1 MTVERID
8 PPLVAQ
14 EREMLDAWLDFH
26 RATLAVKCEGL
37 TDDQLRAQAVPPS
50 SLSLLGLVRHMG
62 EVERSWFRRVLGGEQ
77 APPRYY
83 SDENPDGDFDDVA
96 GAGVAEAFG
105 YWRDECA
112 HARERVAAAPS
123 LDVTGTGRRGESV
136 LTALDHGPH
145 DRGVRAA
152 QRPRGPAPG
161 ADRRHGGRLS
171 PAHRPGARA
180 RLRRSGGRSWTAR
193 RMPGRRS
200 PTARPGTATNGL

>member
-8 PPLVAQ
+8 PPLVAE
-14 EREMLDAWLDFH
+14 EREMLDTWLDYH

-37 TDDQLRAQAVPPS
+37 TDDQLRARAVPPS

-123 LDVTGTGRRGESV
+123 LDVTGTGRSG
-136 LTALDHGPH
+136 
-145 DRGVRAA
+145 DRYSLRWIMVHMIEEYARHNGH
-152 QRPRGPAPG
+152 
-161 ADRRHGGRLS
+161 ADL
-171 PAHRPGARA
+171 
-180 RLRRSGGRSWTAR
+180 LRERIN
-193 RMPGRRS
+193 
-200 PTARPGTATNGL
+200 GTVGD

>member
-14 EREMLDAWLDFH
+14 EREMLDAWLDYH

-62 EVERSWFRRVLGGEQ
+62 EVERVWFRRVLGGEQ

-96 GAGVAEAFG
+96 DAGVAEAFG

-123 LDVTGTGRRGESV
+123 LDVTGTGRQGERYSLRWIMV
-136 LTALDHGPH
+136 HMIEEYARHNGH
-145 DRGVRAA
+145 
-152 QRPRGPAPG
+152 
-161 ADRRHGGRLS
+161 ADL
-171 PAHRPGARA
+171 
-180 RLRRSGGRSWTAR
+180 LRERID
-193 RMPGRRS
+193 
-200 PTARPGTATNGL
+200 GTVGD

>member
-14 EREMLDAWLDFH
+14 EREMLDAWLDYH

-37 TDDQLRAQAVPPS
+37 TDDQLRARAVPPS

-112 HARERVAAAPS
+112 HARERAAAAPS
-123 LDVTGTGRRGESV
+123 LDVTGTGRRGETYSLRWIMV
-136 LTALDHGPH
+136 HMIEEYARHNGH
-145 DRGVRAA
+145 
-152 QRPRGPAPG
+152 
-161 ADRRHGGRLS
+161 ADL
-171 PAHRPGARA
+171 
-180 RLRRSGGRSWTAR
+180 LRERID
-193 RMPGRRS
+193 
-200 PTARPGTATNGL
+200 GTVGD

>member
-14 EREMLDAWLDFH
+14 EREMLDAWLDYH

-37 TDDQLRAQAVPPS
+37 TDDQLRAKAVPPS

-62 EVERSWFRRVLGGEQ
+62 EVERSWFRRVLSGEQ

-96 GAGVAEAFG
+96 DAVVADAFG

-112 HARERVAAAPS
+112 YARERVAAAPS
-123 LDVTGTGRRGESV
+123 LDVTGTGRQGEGYSLRWIMV
-136 LTALDHGPH
+136 HMIEEYARHNGH
-145 DRGVRAA
+145 
-152 QRPRGPAPG
+152 
-161 ADRRHGGRLS
+161 ADL
-171 PAHRPGARA
+171 
-180 RLRRSGGRSWTAR
+180 LRERID
-193 RMPGRRS
+193 
-200 PTARPGTATNGL
+200 GTVGD

>member
-1 MTVERID
+1 MGKLAIMTVERID

-14 EREMLDAWLDFH
+14 EREMLDTWLDYH

-37 TDDQLRAQAVPPS
+37 TDDQLRARAVPPS

-123 LDVTGTGRRGESV
+123 LDVTGTGRTG
-136 LTALDHGPH
+136 
-145 DRGVRAA
+145 DRYSLRWIMVHMIEEYARHNGH
-152 QRPRGPAPG
+152 
-161 ADRRHGGRLS
+161 ADL
-171 PAHRPGARA
+171 
-180 RLRRSGGRSWTAR
+180 LRERID
-193 RMPGRRS
+193 
-200 PTARPGTATNGL
+200 GTVGD

>member
-1 MTVERID
+1 MGKLAIMTVERID

-37 TDDQLRAQAVPPS
+37 TDDQLRARAVPPS

-96 GAGVAEAFG
+96 GADAAEAFS

-112 HARERVAAAPS
+112 HARERVAASPS
-123 LDVTGTGRRGESV
+123 LDVIGTGRRGESYSLRWIMV
-136 LTALDHGPH
+136 HMIEEYARHNGH
-145 DRGVRAA
+145 
-152 QRPRGPAPG
+152 
-161 ADRRHGGRLS
+161 ADL
-171 PAHRPGARA
+171 
-180 RLRRSGGRSWTAR
+180 LRERID
-193 RMPGRRS
+193 
-200 PTARPGTATNGL
+200 GTVGD

>member
-14 EREMLDAWLDFH
+14 ERGMLDAWLDYH

-37 TDDQLRAQAVPPS
+37 TDDQLRARAVPPS

-96 GAGVAEAFG
+96 GAAVAEAFG

-123 LDVTGTGRRGESV
+123 LDVTGTGRGGERYSLRWIMV
-136 LTALDHGPH
+136 HMIEEYARHNGHADLLRERID
-145 DRGVRAA
+145 
-152 QRPRGPAPG
+152 G
-161 ADRRHGGRLS
+161 AVGD
-171 PAHRPGARA
+171 
-180 RLRRSGGRSWTAR
+180 
-193 RMPGRRS
+193 
-200 PTARPGTATNGL
+200 

>member
-1 MTVERID
+1 MTIERID

-14 EREMLDAWLDFH
+14 EREMLDAWLDYH

-37 TDDQLRAQAVPPS
+37 TDDQLRARAVPPS

-123 LDVTGTGRRGESV
+123 LDVTGTGRRGETYSLRWIMV
-136 LTALDHGPH
+136 HMIEEYARHNGH
-145 DRGVRAA
+145 
-152 QRPRGPAPG
+152 
-161 ADRRHGGRLS
+161 ADL
-171 PAHRPGARA
+171 
-180 RLRRSGGRSWTAR
+180 LRERID
-193 RMPGRRS
+193 
-200 PTARPGTATNGL
+200 GTVGD

>member
-37 TDDQLRAQAVPPS
+37 TDDQLRARAVPPS

-123 LDVTGTGRRGESV
+123 LDVTGTGRSG
-136 LTALDHGPH
+136 
-145 DRGVRAA
+145 DRYSLRWIMVHMIEEYARHNGHADLLRE
-152 QRPRGPAPG
+152 RIDG
-161 ADRRHGGRLS
+161 AVGD
-171 PAHRPGARA
+171 
-180 RLRRSGGRSWTAR
+180 
-193 RMPGRRS
+193 
-200 PTARPGTATNGL
+200 

>member
-14 EREMLDAWLDFH
+14 EREMLDAWLDYH

-62 EVERSWFRRVLGGEQ
+62 EVERSWFRRVLSGEQ

-96 GAGVAEAFG
+96 DAVVADAFG

-112 HARERVAAAPS
+112 YARERVAAAPS
-123 LDVTGTGRRGESV
+123 LDVTGTGRQGEGYSLRWIMV
-136 LTALDHGPH
+136 HMIEEYARHNGHADLLRERIDGT
-145 DRGVRAA
+145 V
-152 QRPRGPAPG
+152 G
-161 ADRRHGGRLS
+161 A
-171 PAHRPGARA
+171 
-180 RLRRSGGRSWTAR
+180 
-193 RMPGRRS
+193 
-200 PTARPGTATNGL
+200 